1 MVQLTVIAV
10 GNMKES
16 YLTAAIA
23 EYRKRLS
30 AFARVEIVEI
40 PESPVRDEESPTA
53 VREALDREAERILAA
68 IPKGAAVLPLVIEG
82 EEMTSQ
88 AFAAAIGKYTD
99 AQGKI
104 CFIIGSSHGLSPTVK
119 ARADRA
125 ISLSRMTF
133 PHQLARVL
141 LMEAVYRAF
150 TILAGKRYHK

>member
-10 GNMKES
+10 GSVKES
-16 YLTAAIA
+16 YLSAAVA
-23 EYRKRLS
+23 EYKKRLS

-40 PESPVRDEESPTA
+40 PESPVRDEENPLA
-53 VREALDREAERILAA
+53 VRDALEKEAEKILAA

-82 EEMTSQ
+82 EEMSSTV
-88 AFAAAIGKYTD
+88 FAKAVEKYVS
-99 AQGKI
+99 AQGKL
-104 CFIIGSSHGLSPTVK
+104 CFIIGSSHGMAPSVK
-119 ARADRA
+119 ARADKA
-125 ISLSRMTF
+125 ISLSKMTF